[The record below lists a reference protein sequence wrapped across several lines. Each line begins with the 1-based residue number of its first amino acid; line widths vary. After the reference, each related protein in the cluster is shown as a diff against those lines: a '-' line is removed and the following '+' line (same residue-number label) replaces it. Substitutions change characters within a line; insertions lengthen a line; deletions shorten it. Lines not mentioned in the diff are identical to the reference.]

1 MIDILCSWVTLVTR
15 VASYVYSASYMYTL
29 YKLHKLR
36 SHCHASGSLHLDNVK
51 SIVLDWNWRDKK
63 FKRMADIVD
72 TRRDLML
79 LMQTYL
85 IPHIHKNKCKIGIL
99 WLCVSSDVIWIKEL
113 PIPRANTVHVTVI
126 ISSWFWETL
135 CFHPQWESMNIE
147 SPLLVGDQFLWVLW
161 VNTHPQQSNELSYR
175 IICYK
180 HVICTRSRE
189 PVKFL
194 YSRNIIPQE

>member
-1 MIDILCSWVTLVTR
+1 MELNNNDYILCSWVTLTTGTR
-15 VASYVYSASYMYTL
+15 IASYVYIASYTL

-36 SHCHASGSLHLDNVK
+36 SHCHASGSLNLDNVK

-99 WLCVSSDVIWIKEL
+99 WLCVSFDLICIKEL
-113 PIPRANTVHVTVI
+113 PIPRAMYSTCHSYNLKLILRNSLFPSPVRVYEYRITIVSRGSMFVGFVSYT
-126 ISSWFWETL
+126 
-135 CFHPQWESMNIE
+135 SMNL
-147 SPLLVGDQFLWVLW
+147 SPHEHTTQ
-161 VNTHPQQSNELSYR
+161 
-175 IICYK
+175 
-180 HVICTRSRE
+180 
-189 PVKFL
+189 
-194 YSRNIIPQE
+194 

>member
-161 VNTHPQQSNELSYR
+161 VTHPQQSNELSYR

>member
-99 WLCVSSDVIWIKEL
+99 WLCVSSDVIWIKEF
-113 PIPRANTVHVTVI
+113 PITRAMYSTCHSYNLKLI
-126 ISSWFWETL
+126 LRNSLF
-135 CFHPQWESMNIE
+135 P
-147 SPLLVGDQFLWVLW
+147 SPVRVY
-161 VNTHPQQSNELSYR
+161 EYR
-175 IICYK
+175 ITIVSGGSIFVGFVSYTSTTK
-180 HVICTRSRE
+180 
-189 PVKFL
+189 
-194 YSRNIIPQE
+194 